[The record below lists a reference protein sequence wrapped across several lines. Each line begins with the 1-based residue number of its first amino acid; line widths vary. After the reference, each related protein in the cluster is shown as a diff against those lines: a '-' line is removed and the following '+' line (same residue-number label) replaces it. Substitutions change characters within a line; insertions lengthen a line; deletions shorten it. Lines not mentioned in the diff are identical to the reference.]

1 MQRLLLEGGIVVLLV
16 LIGISVFVPS
26 KEDVTQN
33 VIVEFEDSVANG
45 EVIVDGVI
53 SDVEVGKEYD
63 INFISKINSKIANSI
78 VNGLNN
84 MFEIGMKILRKV
96 IN

>member
-33 VIVEFEDSVANG
+33 VIVEFEDSVMNG

-63 INFISKINSKIANSI
+63 TNFISKINSKIANSI

-84 MFEIGMKILRKV
+84 MFEIGMKLLRKV